1 MTSDKQQP
9 ERSSRP
15 GRQALVEAAAQL
27 FREKGYERTTV
38 RDLAA
43 AVGMQ
48 SGSLFYHFKTKGE
61 ILAEVM
67 QQGVE
72 QVIYNMEAAMVGVT
86 EPRER
91 LVALTHSHLYTLL
104 SNEQAALASLLYDW
118 KSLPAEL
125 QTEILSARN
134 RYELKCRE
142 ELSNAQNAGYLPN
155 DGSVD
160 IALTVRFWLGAI
172 NWTPQWYKADGD
184 LSIDSLAEQL
194 VARLTTP
201 GGMRH
206 SHS

>member
-1 MTSDKQQP
+1 VSNDKNT
-9 ERSSRP
+9 ERSNRP

-67 QQGVE
+67 QQGIE
-72 QVIYNMEAAMVGVT
+72 QVINNMEAALVDVI

-91 LVALTHSHLYTLL
+91 LVALTHSHLLTLL

-125 QTEILSARN
+125 QTDILSARN
-134 RYELKCRE
+134 RYELQCRQE
-142 ELSNAQNAGYLPN
+142 FSNAQAAGYLPQ
-155 DGSVD
+155 DDSVD
-160 IALTVRFWLGAI
+160 ISVTVRFWLGSI
-172 NWTPQWYKADGD
+172 NWTPQWYKVGGE
-184 LSIDSLAEQL
+184 LSIDNLAEQL
-194 VARLTTP
+194 VARLVTD
-201 GGMRH
+201 
-206 SHS
+206 

>member
-1 MTSDKQQP
+1 MNSDNQP
-9 ERSSRP
+9 AERSNRP

-27 FREKGYERTTV
+27 FRDKGYERTTV

-67 QQGVE
+67 QQGIE
-72 QVIYNMEAAMVGVT
+72 QVISNMEAALVGVT

-91 LVALTHSHLYTLL
+91 LVALSHSHLFTLL

-118 KSLPAEL
+118 KSLPAEM
-125 QTEILSARN
+125 QTDILSARN
-134 RYELKCRE
+134 RYELQCRQ
-142 ELSNAQNAGYLPN
+142 ELSNAQAAGYLPQ

-160 IALTVRFWLGAI
+160 IAVTVRFWLGAI
-172 NWTPQWYKADGD
+172 NWTSQWYKADGS

-194 VARLTTP
+194 VARLLT
-201 GGMRH
+201 H
-206 SHS
+206 

>member
-1 MTSDKQQP
+1 MTSDKQP
-9 ERSSRP
+9 AEKGNRP

-38 RDLAA
+38 RDLAS

-67 QQGVE
+67 QQGIE
-72 QVIYNMEAAMVGVT
+72 QVISNMNAALADVT
-86 EPRER
+86 EPRAR
-91 LVALTHSHLYTLL
+91 LVALTHSHLHTLL

-118 KSLPAEL
+118 KSLPAEM

-134 RYELKCRE
+134 RYELQCRE
-142 ELSNAQNAGYLPN
+142 EFNSALDAGYLPQ

-160 IALTVRFWLGAI
+160 IAITVRFWLGSI
-172 NWTPQWYKADGD
+172 NWTPQWYKIGGD
-184 LSIDSLAEQL
+184 MSIDELAEQL
-194 VARLTTP
+194 VARLLN
-201 GGMRH
+201 R
-206 SHS
+206 

>member
-1 MTSDKQQP
+1 MTNDKQA

-67 QQGVE
+67 QQGIE
-72 QVIYNMEAAMVGVT
+72 QVISNMEAALVGVA

-91 LVALTHSHLYTLL
+91 LVALTHSHLHTLL

-125 QTEILSARN
+125 QTDILNARN
-134 RYELKCRE
+134 RYELQCRE
-142 ELSNAQNAGYLPN
+142 EFRNAQSAGYLPS
-155 DGSVD
+155 DDSVD
-160 IALTVRFWLGAI
+160 IAITVRFWLGSI
-172 NWTPQWYKADGD
+172 NWTPQWYKADG
-184 LSIDSLAEQL
+184 SMAIDKLAEQL
-194 VARLTTP
+194 VARLL
-201 GGMRH
+201 
-206 SHS
+206 SQ

>member
-1 MTSDKQQP
+1 MSIKNTET
-9 ERSSRP
+9 ERGGRP

-67 QQGVE
+67 QQGIE
-72 QVIYNMEAAMVGVT
+72 QVISNMEAALLGVT

-125 QTEILSARN
+125 QTDILDARN
-134 RYELKCRE
+134 RYERQCRE
-142 ELSNAQNAGYLPN
+142 EFSAAQAAGYLPQ

-160 IALTVRFWLGAI
+160 IAVTVRFWLGAI
-172 NWTPQWYKADGD
+172 NWTPQWYKVGGEMA
-184 LSIDSLAEQL
+184 IDQLAEQL
-194 VARLTTP
+194 VARLLT
-201 GGMRH
+201 R
-206 SHS
+206 